1 MTVREV
7 EVGRTTEREI
17 EPARVDRMERLFG
30 LMKGVEVTEGARKRS
45 TDAPIAWR
53 SNERYLSH
61 SDSGVIL
68 DYFFQAC
75 KTLMLEKIMERWYSG

>member
-45 TDAPIAWR
+45 TEAPDRGIA
-53 SNERYLSH
+53 
-61 SDSGVIL
+61 
-68 DYFFQAC
+68 
-75 KTLMLEKIMERWYSG
+75 